1 MCHGALRK
9 GRLEKKGGGAY
20 FPGEAPGPD
29 AEQNLVF
36 GATDC
41 HLLFRLE
48 WGNVSTDMDRFR
60 KMGNEFARV

>member
-1 MCHGALRK
+1 MEP
-9 GRLEKKGGGAY
+9 LEWGGWRRKGGGALLH
-20 FPGEAPGPD
+20 GEAPGPD

-48 WGNVSTDMDRFR
+48 WGNVST
-60 KMGNEFARV
+60 NTE